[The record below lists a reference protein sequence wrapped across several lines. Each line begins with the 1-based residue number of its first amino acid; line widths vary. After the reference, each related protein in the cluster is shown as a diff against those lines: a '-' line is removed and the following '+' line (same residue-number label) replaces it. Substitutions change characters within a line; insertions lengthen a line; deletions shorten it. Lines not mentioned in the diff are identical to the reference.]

1 MAGLVDADGGLDFG
15 TGLAW
20 LTSGIGQ
27 AGLVITTSTSAA
39 ALFLA
44 EYGPYGMVMDFDD
57 ASIAIA
63 DSGGTMNY
71 QSQGDFSSA
80 GAPLGPLSKLTYSA
94 PSVKMTE
101 QADGFLSYQAH
112 NLYLNSA
119 APANQSITVL
129 SGASY
134 AITIT
139 GSVSMVASGAATG
152 TWTAGTTTFTAAT
165 GTLTLGSTSG
175 SGTVHLRRTPSVDT
189 YIATTTAAAYDLP
202 YVWSGGVRQGI
213 QVEPAA
219 TNLALQSDDIAN
231 AAWTKSNGA
240 VISGAFVTN
249 SGVALNLS
257 SVFQSISKAAS
268 AVQYTF
274 TADIEGQ
281 GLNRVTFRAQDSTG
295 TTNSSTAV
303 VSLSDGSVVS
313 QTNAGTFSG
322 ASASARLLRAGVWRV
337 SLTFTSSADTFLRF
351 VILPNDSVLTTGDG
365 LLGIKINLIQFET
378 GAVATSPIITYGAA
392 VARAADP
399 LLLPAALFPQSSG
412 MTVVAK
418 FNSRT
423 PNNNVAVYRA
433 LTLQNAGAT
442 SRVVIYKYNT
452 NAGTQVVDGGVTQ
465 FDALRDI
472 GLTSAGEL
480 VRVAIRV
487 ATNNMRQAVNGTL
500 TALDTS
506 ASVPTMDFGLYLGS
520 AGGSSNFLAGGLE
533 LVAVILRELSDAELE
548 AITA

>member
-1 MAGLVDADGGLDFG
+1 MALGLGVGLPYFGSKGGVADAADG
-15 TGLAW
+15 A
-20 LTSGIGQ
+20 
-27 AGLVITTSTSAA
+27 TSAA

-44 EYGPYGMVMDFDD
+44 AYGPHGMVLNFDGD
-57 ASIAIA
+57 ASISINDAA
-63 DSGGTMNY
+63 DVLDFNSSGQVSGGALV
-71 QSQGDFSSA
+71 GP
-80 GAPLGPLSKLTYSA
+80 GAKLTYSA
-94 PSVKMTE
+94 PSLKLTE
-101 QADGFLSYQAH
+101 QVDGLLKFQAH

-175 SGTVHLRRTPSVDT
+175 SGTVHLRRTPSVDN
-189 YIATTTAAAYDLP
+189 YIATTSAAAYDLP
-202 YVWSGGVRQGI
+202 YVYSGGVRQGI
-213 QVEPAA
+213 AVEPAA

-257 SVFQSISKAAS
+257 MVFRSMSKAAS

-303 VSLSDGSVVS
+303 VSLSDGSAVS

-322 ASASARLLRAGVWRV
+322 ASASARLLRAGVWRI

-378 GAVATSPIITYGAA
+378 GAVATSPIITYGSA
-392 VARAADP
+392 VLRAADS
-399 LLLPAALFPQSSG
+399 LLLGAALFPQASG
-412 MTVVAK
+412 MTIIAK

-442 SRVVIYKYNT
+442 SRAVIYKYNT
-452 NAGTQVVDGGVTQ
+452 GAGAQVTDGGVTQ
-465 FDALRDI
+465 FDALNDI
-472 GLTSAGEL
+472 SLTSAGEP
-480 VRVAIRV
+480 IRV
-487 ATNNMRQAVNGTL
+487 ALRMATNNTRAAVNGTL

-506 ASVPTMDFGLYLGS
+506 ATVPTMDLGLYLGS
-520 AGGSSNFLAGGLE
+520 AGGTSNFLSGDLE
-533 LVAVILRELSDAELE
+533 FVAVILRELSDAELQ
-548 AITA
+548 AVTA

>member
-1 MAGLVDADGGLDFG
+1 M
-15 TGLAW
+15 
-20 LTSGIGQ
+20 GIISSQGQ
-27 AGLVITTSTSAA
+27 V
-39 ALFLA
+39 
-44 EYGPYGMVMDFDD
+44 
-57 ASIAIA
+57 
-63 DSGGTMNY
+63 SGGALV
-71 QSQGDFSSA
+71 GP
-80 GAPLGPLSKLTYSA
+80 GAYLTYSA
-94 PSVKMTE
+94 PSAKMTE
-101 QADGFLSYQAH
+101 QSDGVMRFQAH

-175 SGTVHLRRTPSVDT
+175 SGTVHVRRTPSVDT
-189 YIATTTAAAYDLP
+189 YIATTTTPAYDLP
-202 YVWSGGVRQGI
+202 YVYSGGVRQGI
-213 QVEPAA
+213 AVEPAA
-219 TNLALQSDDIAN
+219 TNLALQSDDISN
-231 AAWTKSNGA
+231 AAWTKSNGS

-249 SGVALNLS
+249 SGVALNSS

-303 VSLSDGSVVS
+303 VSLSDGSAVS

-392 VARAADP
+392 VTRASDVGMNVLGTLFGLSATEGTLFFEGRYASASVNASGGVGLHGANAVLNRAQIRAAGP
-399 LLLPAALFPQSSG
+399 IVS
-412 MTVVAK
+412 
-418 FNSRT
+418 
-423 PNNNVAVYRA
+423 
-433 LTLQNAGAT
+433 
-442 SRVVIYKYNT
+442 
-452 NAGTQVVDGGVTQ
+452 
-465 FDALRDI
+465 
-472 GLTSAGEL
+472 SAG
-480 VRVAIRV
+480 V
-487 ATNNMRQAVNGTL
+487 
-500 TALDTS
+500 TS
-506 ASVPTMDFGLYLGS
+506 ASLTAGIVNTVLARRALAYRQDDFAVSYNGGAVVTDTLGNTPVDLTTLDFTTDRNPIFTFNGLLTRV
-520 AGGSSNFLAGGLE
+520 AWFPRRLSNSE
-533 LVAVILRELSDAELE
+533 LQ
-548 AITA
+548 AITS